1 GEGADGDEV
10 DSGFGVV
17 ADGLEV
23 HVAGGFNGGVGQ
35 AFADEFEGC
44 GDFFGGHVVEQDGVG
59 AAGDGL
65 IEFDGSADFDLDGLA
80 GLAAGE
86 GACEH
91 CGQAAAE
98 GDVVVLDQDPVLQVV
113 AVVVAAAAADGV
125 LVEDAQAGDG
135 FA

>member
-65 IEFDGSADFDLDGLA
+65 IEFDGSADFNLDGLA
-80 GLAAGE
+80 GL
-86 GACEH
+86 
-91 CGQAAAE
+91 AAAE
-98 GDVVVLDQDPVLQVV
+98 GDVVVLDQDSVLQVV

-135 FA
+135 FAGVEDAGL